1 MYFLSITSIDSFEP
15 CTFPILAPRKRPD
28 YERISKP
35 KACHQKDHTG
45 LADPENQSVGSK
57 DDALLCIVLAGGAA
71 ALESLLTVPVLCPAG
86 IVVVRVVV
94 IASIVVPGI
103 VEASIVV
110 AGIVLTGTEVA

>member
-1 MYFLSITSIDSFEP
+1 MNGYQSPKHATKRIIQA
-15 CTFPILAPRKRPD
+15 FPTQRAKVL
-28 YERISKP
+28 
-35 KACHQKDHTG
+35 
-45 LADPENQSVGSK
+45 GSK
-57 DDALLCIVLAGGAA
+57 DDALRCIVLAGGAA